1 MSLLK
6 IAEALKQQSAVGL
19 LSKEELLDALV
30 VVIGEIPRE
39 YRDAVVKKI
48 WTECFRYDCFAPA

>member
-6 IAEALKQQSAVGL
+6 IAEALKERNAAGM
-19 LSKEELLDALV
+19 LSKNELEDALMV
-30 VVIGEIPRE
+30 AIGEIPRD

-48 WTECFRYDCFAPA
+48 WTECFNSNLVPA

>member
-6 IAEALKQQSAVGL
+6 IAERLKEFNTEGL
-19 LSKEELLDALV
+19 LSKDELADALV
-30 VVIGEIPRE
+30 VAIGEIPRE

-48 WTECFRYDCFAPA
+48 WTECFNSNLVPA